1 VIFVLTDREYRHR
14 MTVPWQPL
22 IADVVGRFVD
32 ASNATLLATTSEGAK
47 VVYKPTAGER
57 PLWDFTVES
66 LAAREVLTYEVAVAM
81 GYDIVP
87 ETVLGDGPYGPG
99 AIQRFVDIASEFDP
113 IAVVESGS
121 ADLWPIAILDVVT
134 NNADRKLGHLIS
146 DGRRLLGIDHGLTF
160 HPDEKLRTVLWQFSG
175 CRLPGAEVAA
185 LHRLA
190 TAVAGR
196 FGTRV
201 EELLG
206 VAELAALV
214 ARIEVLI
221 DNPVHPEPPDD
232 RPPLPWPPY

>member
-1 VIFVLTDREYRHR
+1 
-14 MTVPWQPL
+14 MTSAGPDVTAPWQPL
-22 IADVVGRFVD
+22 ISEVVGRFVD
-32 ASNATLLATTSEGAK
+32 ASNATLLATTDDGAK

-66 LAAREVLTYEVAVAM
+66 LAVREVLTYEVALAM

-87 ETVLGDGPYGPG
+87 QTVLGDGPYGPG
-99 AIQRFVDIASEFDP
+99 AIQRFIDIASEFDP

-121 ADLWPIAILDVVT
+121 DLLWPIAVLDIVT

-160 HPDEKLRTVLWQFSG
+160 HPEDKLRTVLWQFSG
-175 CRLPGAEVAA
+175 AA
-185 LHRLA
+185 LPAQERLA
-190 TAVAGR
+190 LEHLTTALADSLGD
-196 FGTRV
+196 RV

-206 VAELAALV
+206 LEERTALESRV
-214 ARIEVLI
+214 QGLRES
-221 DNPVHPEPPDD
+221 PMHPQPPRD